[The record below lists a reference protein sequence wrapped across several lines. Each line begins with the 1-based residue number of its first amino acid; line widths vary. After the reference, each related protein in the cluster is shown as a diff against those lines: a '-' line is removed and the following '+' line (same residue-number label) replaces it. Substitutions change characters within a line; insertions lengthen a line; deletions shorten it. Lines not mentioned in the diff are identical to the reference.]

1 MRITHLEAFT
11 VAVPFA
17 APIFSAYGVSYP
29 ARVRTF
35 IRVHTDVGLTGV
47 GEAGVSATHH
57 VAHDAQVQRFRTEI
71 GPRIQGAD
79 PFDYRALLLRLGH
92 SPESIAVEL
101 ACWDLM
107 GQAAGVPV
115 YRLLGGNGD
124 RARVPV
130 AAYSFFR
137 GANQAGHGEVNPDN
151 IVDHMQGLIA
161 AHGFTSVKLKLGV
174 HPPEEEAEI
183 VMRVRAAIGPRVRLR
198 IDPNGCWSL
207 ATAKRMLGRLEDA
220 DLEFVEEPIKY
231 VPARVPY
238 TTQAG
243 VPSVDTAG
251 LAALRR
257 ATSVPIAADGGYR
270 IDLLWQIARE
280 QAADLVLGDIQGAL
294 GIRGLHD
301 FCTVAEVVNLPV
313 VLHSGTELGV
323 QQAAKLHVAA
333 AHPEMHLAG
342 DAIYPEYVDDVL
354 TGGKLAVVD
363 GHMAVPQT
371 PGLGVTL
378 DDAKL
383 AAYEFTPARK
393 REFDAFWADT
403 KAHYNVP
410 PAGHD
415 LLVRHF

>member
-1 MRITHLEAFT
+1 
-11 VAVPFA
+11 
-17 APIFSAYGVSYP
+17 
-29 ARVRTF
+29 
-35 IRVHTDVGLTGV
+35 
-47 GEAGVSATHH
+47 
-57 VAHDAQVQRFRTEI
+57 
-71 GPRIQGAD
+71 
-79 PFDYRALLLRLGH
+79 
-92 SPESIAVEL
+92 
-101 ACWDLM
+101 
-107 GQAAGVPV
+107 
-115 YRLLGGNGD
+115 
-124 RARVPV
+124 
-130 AAYSFFR
+130 
-137 GANQAGHGEVNPDN
+137 
-151 IVDHMQGLIA
+151 MQELIA
-161 AHGFTSVKLKLGV
+161 RHGFTSVKLKLGV
-174 HPPEEEAEI
+174 YAPEEEAEL

-198 IDPNGCWSL
+198 IDPNGCWSP

-270 IDLLWQIARE
+270 VDLLWQIARE
-280 QAADLVLGDIQGAL
+280 QAADVVLGDIQGAL

-363 GHMAVPQT
+363 GYMAVPQT

-378 DDAKL
+378 DDAQL
-383 AAYEFTPARK
+383 AAYEFTP
-393 REFDAFWADT
+393 
-403 KAHYNVP
+403 
-410 PAGHD
+410 
-415 LLVRHF
+415 